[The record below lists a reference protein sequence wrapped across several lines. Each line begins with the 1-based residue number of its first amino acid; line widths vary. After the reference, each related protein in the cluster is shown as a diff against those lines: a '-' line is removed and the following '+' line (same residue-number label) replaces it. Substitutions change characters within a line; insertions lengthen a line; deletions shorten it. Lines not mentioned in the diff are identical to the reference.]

1 LKEYGGQ
8 LDERIQALRQEL
20 QDSIVDNKRLWQ
32 EAKRMKGIKP
42 TLEKWFA

>member
-42 TLEKWFA
+42 KLEKWFA

>member
-20 QDSIVDNKRLWQ
+20 QDSVVDNKRLWQ
-32 EAKRMKGIKP
+32 EAKRMKRIKP

>member
-32 EAKRMKGIKP
+32 EAKRMKGIKQ